1 MEESP
6 ELKEAKREEYVARG
20 DYRIASQQTDE
31 HAKQVDEMAKDPNCP
46 RQMYEDALETQR
58 VLEMNE
64 IEARNRWEKAQTK
77 LLEEQKLEEK
87 KNALRKDMNLDNEE
101 EKENEKENEKKNEK
115 KNGNEHGK
123 SL

>member
-1 MEESP
+1 MLESP
-6 ELKEAKREEYVARG
+6 ELKKAKREEYIASG
-20 DYRIASQQTDE
+20 DYRIACQQTDE
-31 HAKQVDEMAKDPNCP
+31 HAKRVDEMAKDPNCP

-87 KNALRKDMNLDNEE
+87 KNAMKKDMDLD
-101 EKENEKENEKKNEK
+101 NEKENEKGNEK
-115 KNGNEHGK
+115 ERGK